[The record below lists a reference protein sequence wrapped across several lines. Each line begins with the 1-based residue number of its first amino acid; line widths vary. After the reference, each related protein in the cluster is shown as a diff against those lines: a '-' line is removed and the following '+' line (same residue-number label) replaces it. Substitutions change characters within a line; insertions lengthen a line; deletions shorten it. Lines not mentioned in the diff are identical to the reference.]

1 MAQRRP
7 GTVNV
12 RELPLSALLSR
23 GHGGCCLRMLY
34 ASLLEAPQSLPSQA
48 CQRLCLYSGSHV
60 ATWVRE
66 VRPRNQWREENT
78 PEAGSLAPLRVMIL
92 PPGLNRLPM
101 LSTPPWI
108 LASLR
113 HPVVA
118 VGCARPVLA
127 DSVRARWDLQKR
139 PIIMDTMAEPNNE
152 PSADMAEYN
161 GASRAALLQALKD
174 SQVENGRLRAENA
187 RLRDENSNLTAT
199 STSTK
204 KRRGQ
209 TDDKL
214 GYKTHVIGWAKKIL
228 FTRALLIDTSRF
240 CERPNPS
247 ADPMAVFEGGDD
259 NHAQSVTTALYEEIP
274 PRFHELLDA
283 SKYTNLAKD
292 FVREHGDAR
301 STLISNIR
309 KNLPAILQG
318 CSIDSSELGQ
328 FLVANADRSNS
339 AALKGLLQFPR
350 DKKPTLFAPILFS
363 RLTQVMTDIFLGP
376 PVQRVHRLMY
386 YGPGSL
392 VLGNKPAS
400 NSNGVKLHLKTVT
413 ASSIAASATLLR
425 FVLSVDK
432 EWSSTGAISKITWEE
447 DYKSYLKMLT
457 ENSHADHVK
466 NIFKVFGQFVFSG
479 VKLANAAEEDAD
491 EGVESEIADA
501 MQRFELGDDADL
513 ARGTAEEGAGR
524 VEGGLQLETQGDEAQ
539 SGVDEAVTEEVA
551 EVVHPARGGNR
562 GGRRGRGG
570 RGQAAGR
577 GGNEAYVPSP
587 PESEAPRRATRAS
600 RSAA

>member
-23 GHGGCCLRMLY
+23 GHGGCCLLMLY
-34 ASLLEAPQSLPSQA
+34 ASLPEAPQSLPSQA

-66 VRPRNQWREENT
+66 VRRRNQWREENT

-118 VGCARPVLA
+118 
-127 DSVRARWDLQKR
+127 
-139 PIIMDTMAEPNNE
+139 DTMAEPNNE

-274 PRFHELLDA
+274 PRFHEILDA

-339 AALKGLLQFPR
+339 AAFKGLLQFPR
-350 DKKPTLFAPILFS
+350 DKKPTLFAPILFP

-524 VEGGLQLETQGDEAQ
+524 VEGRLQLETQSDEAQ
-539 SGVDEAVTEEVA
+539 SGVDEARGEGT
-551 EVVHPARGGNR
+551 EVVGGVGEVEDKPREEEEMKLMSQALRSLKPLVGPHERRVAR
-562 GGRRGRGG
+562 
-570 RGQAAGR
+570 
-577 GGNEAYVPSP
+577 
-587 PESEAPRRATRAS
+587 
-600 RSAA
+600 RS